1 MDVASDARRL
11 LRLLL
16 LILALAVTSPLGTVA
31 QEASPVPSPPAALAS
46 PVATP
51 TPAAVPAA
59 NCQDAWRDDV
69 QARTLTLSTDCVTT
83 RPLTVP
89 PGWTLDGGGHSI
101 FAAPSFDSDLGEGI
115 VTVKRGSG
123 AVRDLTIDGAA
134 LERCREM
141 DRRKDRVG
149 LMVINASVDIS
160 GVTVQH
166 LNWPP
171 TTPPPPDP
179 SGVTVA
185 WEPCGTGILVW
196 SGRATI
202 EDSVVRH
209 VGASGIQVDEA
220 EASISNT
227 IIDQAAE
234 TGIEVWYGSGVRIAP
249 GNHIS
254 NGAFGIRFSGD
265 GTSGRIAG
273 NTIEAMTEA
282 GISIAFGAQ
291 ASIAD
296 NTIAASGAHG
306 IVVERPETRATLE
319 SNQISGGDIG
329 IAVKEAATA
338 DLAGNRIAGTTSA
351 GIELA
356 SGSRTTV
363 SAQTIARPG
372 REGIRIDGPDTSA
385 IVRDSMLS
393 EAQEAGVRVQR
404 GAAAA
409 IGDGNDISDGQWG
422 IVVIDPG
429 ASALVSGN
437 RVTDAAYQGIGVLA
451 GARATIENN
460 AVSGG
465 DTAILIQ
472 DPGRAAVVRNTI
484 DDAVTVGIS
493 LERGA
498 ELSTDSGP
506 ASAPEIVVRACEAED
521 TARTLVIPADRP
533 VRFTIPYTTGTMP
546 QRLRVDALGISL
558 DLPPSDVS
566 AEAVVAPAGTYD
578 YTCGPAGQDEPV
590 WTGTLIAAG
599 HSQAGDVV
607 QGNTLHGGQ
616 WGIAVLSTSASASI
630 SGNTV
635 SGTRLIGIVV
645 EGTSAAISDNRLE
658 NSRSTGIKAGPVAEV
673 EIRDNV
679 IRGGTAPPGQGGP
692 YGIDLYPDVRGIIS
706 GNEIVNHVNPD
717 PVGVACGIVLAVPPP
732 PVEMEANVFPEPGNE
747 IDVCDPFPA
756 TPVASPAVE
765 STPVA

>member
-1 MDVASDARRL
+1 MDVASDTRRL
-11 LRLLL
+11 PRLLL
-16 LILALAVTSPLGTVA
+16 LILTLAAVSSLGTVA
-31 QEASPVPSPPAALAS
+31 QEASPVPASPVALAS

-51 TPAAVPAA
+51 APAAIPSADCRDV
-59 NCQDAWRDDV
+59 WRDEV
-69 QARTLTLSTDCVTT
+69 QTRTLTLPTDCVTT

-89 PGWTLDGGGHSI
+89 PGWTLDGGGHTI
-101 FAAPSFDSDLGEGI
+101 FAIPPFDSDLGEGI
-115 VTVKRGSG
+115 VTVTRGSG

-134 LERCREM
+134 LQPCRTM
-141 DRRKDRVG
+141 DGRKDRVG
-149 LMVINASVDIS
+149 LMVINANVDIS

-171 TTPPPPDP
+171 TTAPPPDP
-179 SGVTVA
+179 SGLVVA

-196 SGRATI
+196 SGEATI
-202 EDSVVRH
+202 ADSVVRK

-220 EASISNT
+220 EASISHT

-254 NGAFGIRFSGD
+254 NGAFGIRFSGE
-265 GTSGRIAG
+265 GTSGRVAG

-291 ASIAD
+291 ASIAN
-296 NTIAASGAHG
+296 NTITASGAHG
-306 IVVERPETRATLE
+306 IVVERSETNATLE
-319 SNQISGGDIG
+319 GNQISGGAIG
-329 IAVKEAATA
+329 IAVVEGATA
-338 DLAGNRIAGTTSA
+338 ELAGNRIDGTASA

-372 REGIRIDGPDTSA
+372 RDGMRVDGPDTSA
-385 IVRDSMLS
+385 IVRGSALS
-393 EAQEAGVRVQR
+393 DAQEAGIRVQR

-409 IGDGNDISDGQWG
+409 IGPGNMVSGGQWG

-437 RVTDAAYQGIGVLA
+437 TVTDAAYQGISVLA
-451 GARATIENN
+451 GARATIASN

-465 DTAILIQ
+465 DTAILVQ
-472 DPGRAAVVRNTI
+472 DPGRAAMERNTI
-484 DDAVTVGIS
+484 VDAVTVGIS

-498 ELSTDSGP
+498 APNADSAP
-506 ASAPEIVVRACEAED
+506 APAPEIVVRACETED
-521 TARTLVIPADRP
+521 PARTLVIPADRP
-533 VRFTIPYTTGTMP
+533 VRFGIPYASGAMP
-546 QRLRVDALGISL
+546 QRLRVAALGISR
-558 DLPPSDVS
+558 DLPPGDVS
-566 AEAVVAPAGTYD
+566 EAVVAPAGTYD
-578 YTCGPAGQDEPV
+578 YTCGPAGQSEPV
-590 WTGTLIAAG
+590 WTGTLLVTG

-616 WGIAVLSTSASASI
+616 WGIAVLSTSAPAFI

-635 SGTRLIGIVV
+635 SGTSLIGIVV
-645 EGTSAAISDNRLE
+645 EGASASISDNRVE

-673 EIRDNV
+673 DIRDNV

-706 GNEIVNHVNPD
+706 GNEIANHVNPN

-732 PVEMEANVFPEPGNE
+732 EVVIEANVFPEPGNE
-747 IDVCDPFPA
+747 IDVCEPFPA

-765 STPVA
+765 APPIA